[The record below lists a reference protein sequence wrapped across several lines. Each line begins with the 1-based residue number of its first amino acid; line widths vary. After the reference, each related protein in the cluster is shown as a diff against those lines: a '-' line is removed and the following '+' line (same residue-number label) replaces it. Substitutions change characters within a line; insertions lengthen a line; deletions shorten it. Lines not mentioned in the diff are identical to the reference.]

1 MSAQVKLSKRHP
13 GAARRSYV
21 PLSEILL
28 RVADALALQHDTQL
42 PSACTIRCAVNDWID
57 GLEKEGWRVPPH
69 YSQARAIVKMRRL
82 IRARWELIGRYG
94 REDRGYLEWTDS
106 DRLGR

>member
-1 MSAQVKLSKRHP
+1 MSAQVKLSKR
-13 GAARRSYV
+13 GIYKRRVYI
-21 PLSEILL
+21 PLNEILL
-28 RVADALALQHDTQL
+28 RVADGFALASNEM
-42 PSACTIRCAVNDWID
+42 PSGCTIRCAINDWID
-57 GLEKEGWRVPPH
+57 GLEKEGWCVPPH

>member
-1 MSAQVKLSKRHP
+1 MSAQVKLFKR
-13 GAARRSYV
+13 GIYQRRVYL

-28 RVADALALQHDTQL
+28 RVADGLALASDEM
-42 PSACTIRCAVNDWID
+42 PSATTIRCTINDWID
-57 GLEKEGWRVPPH
+57 GLGKEGWRVPPH

-94 REDRGYLEWTDS
+94 RDDRPYLEWS
-106 DRLGR
+106 GKYPPGW